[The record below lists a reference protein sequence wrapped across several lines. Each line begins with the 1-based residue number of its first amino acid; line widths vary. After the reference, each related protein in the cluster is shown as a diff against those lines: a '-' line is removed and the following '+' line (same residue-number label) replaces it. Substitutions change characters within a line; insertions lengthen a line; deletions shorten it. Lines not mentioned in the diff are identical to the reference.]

1 MFSMTGYGRA
11 TAENTLCSITIEMKS
26 INNRYLDIYVRMPRQ
41 IMRLEEKVKDMIKQ
55 EIQRGK
61 LDVFVTLILK
71 DGVDKKLTLNRRLA
85 EEYITIA
92 REVENQFSLSGG
104 IRTMDLL
111 KFPDVIA
118 VAENEFDEQEI
129 LELLNTATRQAVSE
143 MVEMRKK
150 EGQALSKDISARC
163 KILSENILHI
173 ESFADTLEEEYQEKL
188 MEKMTVLLQKMS
200 QNIDEQRIIQEAAIL
215 ADRSSITEEIIRF
228 KSHIAQ
234 LFDSLE
240 KSEPIGRK
248 LDFII
253 QEMNREVNTIGSKSD
268 KIDILDKV
276 VMLKSELE
284 KIREQVQNIE

>member
-1 MFSMTGYGRA
+1 MTGYGRA

-234 LFDSLE
+234 LLDSLE

>member
-41 IMRLEEKVKDMIKQ
+41 IMRLEEKVKDMVKQ

-234 LFDSLE
+234 LLDSLE

>member
-234 LFDSLE
+234 LLDSLE

-268 KIDILDKV
+268 KINILDKV

>member
-41 IMRLEEKVKDMIKQ
+41 IMRLEEKVKELIKQ

-163 KILSENILHI
+163 KILSEN
-173 ESFADTLEEEYQEKL
+173 
-188 MEKMTVLLQKMS
+188 
-200 QNIDEQRIIQEAAIL
+200 
-215 ADRSSITEEIIRF
+215 SSY
-228 KSHIAQ
+228 
-234 LFDSLE
+234 
-240 KSEPIGRK
+240 
-248 LDFII
+248 
-253 QEMNREVNTIGSKSD
+253 
-268 KIDILDKV
+268 
-276 VMLKSELE
+276 
-284 KIREQVQNIE
+284 

>member
-11 TAENTLCSITIEMKS
+11 TAENTLCSITIEMKP

-234 LFDSLE
+234 LLDSLE

>member
-41 IMRLEEKVKDMIKQ
+41 IMRLEEKVKELIKQ

-234 LFDSLE
+234 LLDSLE

>member
-129 LELLNTATRQAVSE
+129 LELLNTAIRQAVSE

-234 LFDSLE
+234 LLDSLE

>member
-200 QNIDEQRIIQEAAIL
+200 QNIDEQRIIQEATIL

-234 LFDSLE
+234 LLDSLE

>member
-92 REVENQFSLSGG
+92 REVENRFSLSGG

-234 LFDSLE
+234 LLDSLE

-268 KIDILDKV
+268 KINILDKV

>member
-234 LFDSLE
+234 LLDSLE

-276 VMLKSELE
+276 VMLKSE
-284 KIREQVQNIE
+284 

>member
-41 IMRLEEKVKDMIKQ
+41 IMRLEEKVKELIKQ

-188 MEKMTVLLQKMS
+188 MEKMTVSLQKMS

-234 LFDSLE
+234 LLDSLE

-268 KIDILDKV
+268 KINILDKV

>member
-129 LELLNTATRQAVSE
+129 LELLYTATRQAVSE

-234 LFDSLE
+234 LLDSLE

-268 KIDILDKV
+268 KINILDKV

>member
-41 IMRLEEKVKDMIKQ
+41 IMRLEEKVKELIKQ

-92 REVENQFSLSGG
+92 REVENRFSLSGG

-150 EGQALSKDISARC
+150 EGQALSKDISTRC

-234 LFDSLE
+234 LLDSLE

-268 KIDILDKV
+268 KINILDKV

>member
-234 LFDSLE
+234 LLDSLE

-276 VMLKSELE
+276 VILKSELE

>member
-234 LFDSLE
+234 LLDSLE

>member
-41 IMRLEEKVKDMIKQ
+41 IMRLEEKVKELIKQ

-188 MEKMTVLLQKMS
+188 MEKMTVLLQQMS

-234 LFDSLE
+234 LLDSLE

-268 KIDILDKV
+268 KINILDKV

>member
-234 LFDSLE
+234 LLDSLE
-240 KSEPIGRK
+240 KSEPIGRR

-276 VMLKSELE
+276 VVLKSELE

>member
-129 LELLNTATRQAVSE
+129 LELLNIATRQAVSE

-200 QNIDEQRIIQEAAIL
+200 ENIDEQRIIQEAAIL

-234 LFDSLE
+234 LLDSLE

>member
-215 ADRSSITEEIIRF
+215 SDRSSITEEIIRF

-234 LFDSLE
+234 LLDSLE

>member
-61 LDVFVTLILK
+61 LDVFVALILK

-234 LFDSLE
+234 LLDSLE